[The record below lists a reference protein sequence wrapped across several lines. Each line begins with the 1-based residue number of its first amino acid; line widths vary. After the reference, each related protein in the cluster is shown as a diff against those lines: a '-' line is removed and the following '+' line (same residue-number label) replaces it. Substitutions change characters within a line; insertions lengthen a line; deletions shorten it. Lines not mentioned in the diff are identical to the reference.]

1 MIFNNGFLEVV
12 VPVYVLIGVAVLFT
26 FLSTYIAIPPIVRV
40 SRVKGLMAH
49 PNGRTSHSDPT
60 PNLGGVAIFAGVI
73 ISSVLFTGIPT
84 AHELKYVIAGMLILF
99 FWGLK
104 DDLHPMVAYKKF
116 VGQVIAIVVI
126 LVPGDFHLSSL
137 HGLFGIEE
145 LSYAVSLPLTFILFL
160 ALINSF
166 NLIDGIDGLASGVG
180 IITSLFFGIAFL
192 LNHHLSYAIMSFIL
206 ATSLLAFFFF
216 NVFGKENKIF
226 LGDTGSML
234 IGYLLAIFAV
244 RFLNFENGQTVFD
257 EDLST
262 PAVILCVLIIPLFD
276 TARVFLLRLMRGK
289 SPFDADRSH
298 IHHRLLDMSGS
309 HIKATSIIL
318 TVNLVFIGLALLL
331 RNIGNELLIL
341 IALVL
346 ASALSFIPIY
356 IIRGRTGSWHRD
368 K

>member
-12 VPVYVLIGVAVLFT
+12 VPIYVLIGVSVLFT
-26 FLSTYIAIPPIVRV
+26 FLSTYIAIPTIVRV
-40 SRVKGLMAH
+40 SKAKGLMAL

-104 DDLHPMVAYKKF
+104 DDLHPMAAYKKF
-116 VGQVIAIVVI
+116 AGQFIAILFI

-137 HGLFGIEE
+137 HGLFGIDE
-145 LSYAVSLPLTFILFL
+145 LSYAFSLPLTFVLFL

-166 NLIDGIDGLASGVG
+166 NLVDGIDGLASGVG

-192 LNHHLSYAIMSFIL
+192 LNQHMSYAIMSFIL
-206 ATSLLAFFFF
+206 ATSLFAFFIY

-244 RFLNFENGQTVFD
+244 RFLNFEHGQTVFD
-257 EDLST
+257 DDLST
-262 PAVILCVLIIPLFD
+262 PAVLLCVLIVPLFD
-276 TARVFLLRLMRGK
+276 TARVFVLRLARGQ
-289 SPFDADRSH
+289 SPFTADRSH
-298 IHHRLLDMSGS
+298 IHHRLLEISGS

-318 TVNLVFIGLALLL
+318 SVNLLFIALALVL

-341 IALVL
+341 ITLAL

-356 IIRGRTGSWHRD
+356 IIRTRTGKWHRD

>member
-1 MIFNNGFLEVV
+1 MNFNSDIFEVF
-12 VPVYVLIGVAVLFT
+12 VPAYVLIGVSVLFT
-26 FLSTYIAIPPIVRV
+26 FLTTAIAIPSIVRV
-40 SRVKGLMAH
+40 SKVKGLMAH
-49 PNGRTSHSDPT
+49 PNGRTSHTDPT

-116 VGQVIAIVVI
+116 VGQFIAIMFI

-180 IITSLFFGIAFL
+180 IITSLFFGIGFL
-192 LNHHLSYAIMSFIL
+192 LNHHMSYAIMSFIL
-206 ATSLLAFFFF
+206 ASSLIAFFYY
-216 NVFGKENKIF
+216 NVFGKTNKIF

-244 RFLNFENGQTVFD
+244 RFLNFEQGQTVFD

-262 PAVILCVLIIPLFD
+262 PAVILCVLILPLFD
-276 TARVFLLRLMRGK
+276 TARVFVLRIVRGK
-289 SPFDADRSH
+289 SPFKADRSH
-298 IHHRLLDMSGS
+298 LHHRLLDISGS

-318 TVNLVFIGLALLL
+318 FVNLLFIGIALIF
-331 RNIGNELLIL
+331 RNIGNELLLL

-346 ASALSFIPIY
+346 ASLLSFIPIY
-356 IIRGRTGSWHRD
+356 IIKVRTGSW

>member
-1 MIFNNGFLEVV
+1 MIFNNSFYEVF
-12 VPVYVLIGVAVLFT
+12 VPSYVLIGIAVLFT
-26 FLSTYIAIPPIVRV
+26 FLATSVAIPSIVRV
-40 SRVKGLMAH
+40 SRIKGLMAH

-116 VGQVIAIVVI
+116 AGQVIAITFI

-145 LSYAVSLPLTFILFL
+145 LSYSFSIPLTFILFL

-166 NLIDGIDGLASGVG
+166 NLVDGIDGLASGVG

-192 LNHHLSYAIMSFIL
+192 LNNHMSYAIMSFIL
-206 ATSLLAFFFF
+206 ASSLIAFFYY

-234 IGYLLAIFAV
+234 IGYLLSIFAV
-244 RFLNFENGQTVFD
+244 RFLNFEHGQTVFD

-262 PAVILCVLIIPLFD
+262 PAVMLCVLIIPLFD
-276 TARVFLLRLMRGK
+276 TGRVFILRIVRGK
-289 SPFDADRSH
+289 SPFSADRSH
-298 IHHRLLDMSGS
+298 IHHRLLDISGS
-309 HIKATSIIL
+309 HIKATAIIL
-318 TVNLVFIGLALLL
+318 TVNLLFIGLALVL

-341 IALVL
+341 ITLL
-346 ASALSFIPIY
+346 LSSLLSLIPIY
-356 IIRGRTGSWHRD
+356 IIRTRTGSW

>member
-1 MIFNNGFLEVV
+1 MIFNNEIFEVF
-12 VPVYVLIGVAVLFT
+12 VPPYILIGISILFT
-26 FLSTYIAIPPIVRV
+26 FVTTAIAIPSIVRV
-40 SRVKGLMAH
+40 SRTKGLMAH
-49 PNGRTSHSDPT
+49 PNGRTSHLDPT

-84 AHELKYVIAGMLILF
+84 AHELKYVIAGMLIIF

-116 VGQVIAIVVI
+116 IGQVIAILI
-126 LVPGDFHLSSL
+126 LMVPGDFHLSSL

-145 LSYAVSLPLTFILFL
+145 LSYALSLPLTFILFL

-166 NLIDGIDGLASGVG
+166 NLIDGIDGLSSGVG
-180 IITSLFFGIAFL
+180 IITSLFFGIGFL
-192 LNHHLSYAIMSFIL
+192 LNNHMSYAIMSFIL
-206 ATSLLAFFFF
+206 ATSLIAFFIY

-234 IGYLLAIFAV
+234 IGYLLSIFAV
-244 RFLNFENGQTVFD
+244 RFLNFEHSTTVFD
-257 EDLST
+257 PDLST
-262 PAVILCVLIIPLFD
+262 PAVMLCVLIVPLFD
-276 TARVFLLRLMRGK
+276 TARVFMLRLLRGK
-289 SPFDADRSH
+289 SPFAADRSH
-298 IHHRLLDMSGS
+298 IHHRLLDISGS

-318 TVNLVFIGLALLL
+318 SVNLLFIAIALLL

-341 IALVL
+341 TALSL
-346 ASALSFIPIY
+346 ASLLSFIPIY
-356 IIRGRTGSWHRD
+356 IIRNRTGSW

>member
-1 MIFNNGFLEVV
+1 MIFNNSFYETF
-12 VPVYVLIGVAVLFT
+12 VPIYVLIGIAVLFT
-26 FLSTYIAIPPIVRV
+26 FLATSIAIPSIVRV
-40 SRVKGLMAH
+40 SRIKGLMAH
-49 PNGRTSHSDPT
+49 PNGRTSHTDPT

-116 VGQVIAIVVI
+116 VGQVIAIMFL

-145 LSYAVSLPLTFILFL
+145 LSYAFSLPLTFILFL

-166 NLIDGIDGLASGVG
+166 NLIDGIDGLSSGVG
-180 IITSLFFGIAFL
+180 IITSLFFGIGFL
-192 LNHHLSYAIMSFIL
+192 LNGHLSYAIMSFIL
-206 ATSLLAFFFF
+206 ASSLIAFFIY

-234 IGYLLAIFAV
+234 IGYLLAIFAI
-244 RFLNFENGQTVFD
+244 RFLNFEHGQTVFD

-262 PAVILCVLIIPLFD
+262 PAVMLCVLIVPLFD
-276 TARVFLLRLMRGK
+276 TARVFVLRILRGK
-289 SPFDADRSH
+289 SPFAADRSH
-298 IHHRLLDMSGS
+298 IHHRLLDISGS
-309 HIKATSIIL
+309 HIKATTIIL
-318 TVNLVFIGLALLL
+318 SVNLMFIILALIL

-341 IALVL
+341 ITLVF
-346 ASALSFIPIY
+346 ASLLSFIPIY
-356 IIRGRTGSWHRD
+356 IIRNKTGSW

>member
-1 MIFNNGFLEVV
+1 MIFNNSVFELFI
-12 VPVYVLIGVAVLFT
+12 PPYVLIGIAVLFT
-26 FLSTYIAIPPIVRV
+26 FIITSIAIPAIVRV
-40 SRVKGLMAH
+40 SRIKGLMAH
-49 PNGRTSHSDPT
+49 PNGRTSHDNPT

-73 ISSVLFTGIPT
+73 ISSVLYTGIPT

-116 VGQVIAIVVI
+116 IGQVIAITFI

-137 HGLFGIEE
+137 HGLFGIDQ

-166 NLIDGIDGLASGVG
+166 NLVDGIDGLASGVG
-180 IITSLFFGIAFL
+180 IITSLFFGIGFL
-192 LNHHLSYAIMSFIL
+192 LNNHMSYAIMSFIL
-206 ATSLLAFFFF
+206 ASSLIAFFIY

-234 IGYLLAIFAV
+234 IGYLLAIFAI

-262 PAVILCVLIIPLFD
+262 PAVMLCVLIVPLFD
-276 TARVFLLRLMRGK
+276 TARVFVLRIARGK

-298 IHHRLLDMSGS
+298 IHHRLLDISGS
-309 HIKATSIIL
+309 HIKATATIL
-318 TVNLVFIGLALLL
+318 FVNLLFIVLALIL

-341 IALVL
+341 ITLLL
-346 ASALSFIPIY
+346 ASGLSFIPIY
-356 IIRGRTGSWHRD
+356 IIKVRTGHWHR
-368 K
+368 

>member
-1 MIFNNGFLEVV
+1 MIFNNSFYETF
-12 VPVYVLIGVAVLFT
+12 VPIYVLIGIAVLFT
-26 FLSTYIAIPPIVRV
+26 FLATSIAIPSIVRV
-40 SRVKGLMAH
+40 SRIKGLMAH
-49 PNGRTSHSDPT
+49 PNGRTSHTDPT

-116 VGQVIAIVVI
+116 AGQVIAITFI

-145 LSYAVSLPLTFILFL
+145 ISYAFSLPLTFILFL

-166 NLIDGIDGLASGVG
+166 NLVDGIDGLASGVG
-180 IITSLFFGIAFL
+180 IITSLFFGIGFL
-192 LNHHLSYAIMSFIL
+192 LNGHMSYAIMSFIL
-206 ATSLLAFFFF
+206 ASSLIAFFYF
-216 NVFGKENKIF
+216 NVFSKTNKIF

-244 RFLNFENGQTVFD
+244 RFLNFEHGQTVFD
-257 EDLST
+257 DDLST
-262 PAVILCVLIIPLFD
+262 PAVLLCVLIVPLFD
-276 TARVFLLRLMRGK
+276 TARVFALRLLRGK
-289 SPFDADRSH
+289 SPFAADRSH
-298 IHHRLLDMSGS
+298 IHHRLLEISGS
-309 HIKATSIIL
+309 HIKATGIIL
-318 TVNLVFIGLALLL
+318 IVNLLFIGLALLL

-346 ASALSFIPIY
+346 ASLLSFIPIY
-356 IIRGRTGSWHRD
+356 IIRNKTGSW